1 MKNYHILLL
10 AALLS
15 LSSCST
21 YSEWNRGATGAYVG
35 AMFGSLIGDIVGGP
49 HGSSVGALVG
59 GATGAVAGVASA
71 KAEQERREGNT
82 PNRYNDEYANYSYD
96 NDIYYGSGNDYS
108 YVAPVAPSQQ
118 LTVTNI
124 IFADQNNNRV
134 LEGGETA
141 YITFEIRNH
150 GHRPVFNVAP
160 VISCSNNRIKVSPTA
175 TIARIDAGRGMR
187 YKAVVHAQ
195 GNVRS
200 GIATFDIGFAQNR
213 GIDHAKSFR
222 INVRR

>member
-1 MKNYHILLL
+1 MKSYHILIL

-21 YSEWNRGATGAYVG
+21 YSEWSRGTTGAYVG
-35 AMFGSLIGDIVGGP
+35 SMFGSLIGDIVGGP

-59 GATGAVAGVASA
+59 GAAGAAAGVASA
-71 KAEQERREGNT
+71 KAEQEKRQESYSSRHD
-82 PNRYNDEYANYSYD
+82 YNDYTYD

-118 LTVTNI
+118 LTVSNI
-124 IFADQNNNRV
+124 VFADQNNNRV

-150 GHRPVFNVAP
+150 GNRPVYNVAP
-160 VISCSNNRIKVSPTA
+160 VITCNNSRIKVSPTA

-187 YKAVVHAQ
+187 YKAVVRAQ

-200 GIATFDIGFAQNR
+200 GVATFNVGFAQNR